1 MKRTQAEIQKNE
13 KDREE
18 KYIGQCS
25 RYQKKE
31 NKEQIIRQKR
41 KGELGEIKMR
51 HNKGG
56 KERWKIDSTCMNI
69 V

>member
-18 KYIGQCS
+18 KYIGQCG

-41 KGELGEIKMR
+41 KGELREIKMR
-51 HNKGG
+51 HYKGG
-56 KERWKIDSTCMNI
+56 KERGKIDSTCMNI